1 VAFLITLIITL
12 ALAFLLRKPLKRVPL
27 VFYALALAVCAV
39 SLWLFAL
46 PATER
51 PALLNGLYF
60 IMRRGYIAL
69 SLFTL
74 VMFIGVFN
82 ENSPIRRALNPVRA
96 EYSIIAAIL
105 IVGHFVPY
113 LTGYLQQLIS
123 PFPLRDSIAVSLTL
137 SCALLL
143 LLTVL
148 TVTSFNV
155 VKQHMPSRDWKRLQ
169 RLSYLFF
176 LLAYAHLSGFLLP
189 AALQGSPIA
198 LTSIVIYSL
207 IFVSYAILRVR
218 RSFKM
223 HKNQPSRSLRPES
236 PCAEQR

>member
-1 VAFLITLIITL
+1 MAFLITLAITL
-12 ALAFLLRKPLKRVPL
+12 TLAFLLRKPLKRVPL
-27 VFYALALAVCAV
+27 AFYALALVACVA

-51 PALLNGLYF
+51 PILLNGLYF

-74 VMFIGVFN
+74 VMFIGVFD
-82 ENSPIRRALNPVRA
+82 ESSLIRRALNPTRA

-105 IVGHFVPY
+105 IIGHFVPY
-113 LTGYLQQLIS
+113 LAGYLQQLMS
-123 PFPLRDSIAVSLTL
+123 PFPLRGSIAVSLTL

-148 TVTSFNV
+148 TVTSFNI
-155 VKQHMPSRDWKRLQ
+155 VKQHMPPRAWRRLQ

-176 LLAYAHLSGFLLP
+176 LLVYAHLSGFLLP

-198 LTSIVIYSL
+198 LTSIIIYSL
-207 IFVSYAILRVR
+207 IFVSYTILRIR
-218 RSFKM
+218 RSLKA
-223 HKNQPSRSLRPES
+223 HRSQPSRSLRSES
-236 PCAEQR
+236 PCAEHK

>member
-1 VAFLITLIITL
+1 VAFLITLAITL

-27 VFYALALAVCAV
+27 AFYALALVACAV

-51 PALLNGLYF
+51 PAFLNGLYF

-74 VMFIGVFN
+74 VMFIGVFG

-105 IVGHFVPY
+105 IIGHIVPY
-113 LTGYLQQLIS
+113 LTGYLQQLMS
-123 PFPLRDSIAVSLTL
+123 PFPLRGSIAVSLAL

-148 TVTSFNV
+148 TVTSFNA
-155 VKQHMPSRDWKRLQ
+155 VKQHMSPRTWKRLQ

-176 LLAYAHLSGFLLP
+176 LLVYAHLSAFLLP

-198 LTSIVIYSL
+198 LPGIIVYSL

-218 RSFKM
+218 RNFSVRKSLVSEVASF
-223 HKNQPSRSLRPES
+223 
-236 PCAEQR
+236 